1 MSIVNICLAVAS
13 VWVVLG
19 LLIVKFLDKPKN
31 TKQSFIIMVL
41 LGPIGWVWFLFL
53 FVFYFIEEIYKKM
66 GE

>member
-41 LGPIGWVWFLFL
+41 LGPIGWVLFLFL